1 MLMEDHEV
9 FSKVTGGRP
18 VSLPQLWVGE
28 PLTRRS
34 EAESG
39 TGRVRLPPRA
49 AALEVTRPGAPE
61 PQKRLH
67 DPYLIKM
74 QSI

>member
-18 VSLPQLWVGE
+18 VFTFAAVGGGAPGPAPQE
-28 PLTRRS
+28 R
-34 EAESG
+34 G
-39 TGRVRLPPRA
+39 TGRGCLAPRA
-49 AALEVTRPGAPE
+49 AALEVTRPVALE

-67 DPYLIKM
+67 DPFLIKM
-74 QSI
+74 QTV